1 MTQRFLLFNFLCLTM
16 LIQSCKKDQQPIGTP
31 GDLHIDSFA
40 PETAAKDSVLII
52 TGTNFSPDPTK
63 NIVKFNGVTARIIA
77 ATATTLTV
85 RVPAGAVAGK
95 ISVETSGKVASS
107 ANDFAYIYTVTTL
120 AGDGIAGFKEGESSV
135 AEFKLPYGIAVD
147 ASGNVYVGDGGNN
160 RIRKVTTTGVVST
173 LAGNGNS
180 GFVEGA
186 ADVAEF
192 HNPEGVAVDASGNV
206 FVADFANYRVRKIS
220 ARVVTT
226 VAGNGIAGFKDGDAL
241 TAQFFD
247 PEGIAVDESAN
258 LFVAEYGNS
267 RIRKIAAGVVTTH
280 AGNGIE
286 GFKDGAATNAEFD
299 SPFGVAAD
307 ASGNIYVGDFRNNRI
322 RKITE
327 STVVTFAGDGSD
339 GFKDGRGVTAQFT
352 RPQGVAVDAL
362 GNVYVADRGNHRIR
376 KITKDGTVTTIA
388 GDGTPGFKNGTGV
401 NAQFYFPSGIAVD
414 AWGNIYVTDYLNHCI
429 RKLQ

>member
-220 ARVVTT
+220 AGMVTT

-247 PEGIAVDESAN
+247 PKA
-258 LFVAEYGNS
+258 LPLTS
-267 RIRKIAAGVVTTH
+267 R
-280 AGNGIE
+280 E
-286 GFKDGAATNAEFD
+286 
-299 SPFGVAAD
+299 
-307 ASGNIYVGDFRNNRI
+307 IY
-322 RKITE
+322 
-327 STVVTFAGDGSD
+327 
-339 GFKDGRGVTAQFT
+339 
-352 RPQGVAVDAL
+352 L
-362 GNVYVADRGNHRIR
+362 
-376 KITKDGTVTTIA
+376 
-388 GDGTPGFKNGTGV
+388 
-401 NAQFYFPSGIAVD
+401 
-414 AWGNIYVTDYLNHCI
+414 
-429 RKLQ
+429 